1 MAAYPV
7 GNLQVFLVRL
17 QYEATKMALTVCDI
31 RKTYDRAIL
40 EICLSDCKN
49 LHTFWGADLHLGY
62 RFFQK

>member
-7 GNLQVFLVRL
+7 GNLQVFLVQL

-40 EICLSDCKN
+40 EICLSDC
-49 LHTFWGADLHLGY
+49 
-62 RFFQK
+62 